1 LCPRSYGK
9 GISDPADLFAAKDR
23 EEALEALK
31 GLKKNSRDLIDVES
45 SAAQELTTP
54 REQLKYA
61 NENIIPL
68 ICDLQDEIDQLAVL
82 DILAQSLDKVQKGW
96 LKNALQKETKS
107 RELNAGLE
115 MTCLTEEAAKR
126 AEEAYSAK
134 VAAAQDEI
142 DELLESGV
150 LKRFREDAAE
160 MHGVVGDEKALEFVA
175 LVVLGA
181 QLKPLPN
188 ERPIGP
194 SALLSAPAG
203 GRTT

>member
-1 LCPRSYGK
+1 M
-9 GISDPADLFAAKDR
+9 
-23 EEALEALK
+23 
-31 GLKKNSRDLIDVES
+31 V
-45 SAAQELTTP
+45 
-54 REQLKYA
+54 
-61 NENIIPL
+61 
-68 ICDLQDEIDQLAVL
+68 
-82 DILAQSLDKVQKGW
+82 AQSLDKVQKGW
-96 LKNALQKETKS
+96 LEKAFQKEAKS

-115 MTCLTEEAAKR
+115 MTRLTEEAAQR
-126 AEEAYSAK
+126 AEEAYRAK

-142 DELLESGV
+142 DERFKPGV

-203 GRTT
+203 REKTT